1 MADRKSIKAADI
13 PEHQN
18 PIPAATRV
26 GNMLFS
32 SAVGG
37 EDGDTHEL
45 PDDKEAQISNAF
57 KTIRA
62 IMREAGGSPEN
73 IGKVSVYVADRDD
86 RKLINPH
93 WLEMFPDEN
102 SRPVRHTSEKKLP
115 AGRSHSDR
123 IYRRIL
129 ARSSAGA
136 GS

>member
-1 MADRKSIKAADI
+1 MSDRRSISASDI
-13 PEHQN
+13 PEHVN

-32 SAVGG
+32 SAIGG
-37 EDGDTHEL
+37 EDPLSHDL
-45 PDDKEAQISNAF
+45 PGDKEQQIANAF
-57 KTIRA
+57 TTIRA

-102 SRPVRHTSEKKLP
+102 SRPVRHTMAKKLP
-115 AGRSHSDR
+115 PGRY
-123 IYRRIL
+123 IQVEII
-129 ARSSAGA
+129 AVF
-136 GS
+136 